1 MLRTALLGILTILI
15 AMAMRQG
22 KAEFSTFVSFTGSIL
37 IAWIAIQLLE
47 GIVGSLERLEKLISI
62 DMEHLALLMK
72 MIGVTYLSEF
82 SSSLCR
88 DAGYSAV
95 AGQIEL
101 VGKLTILTIGMPI
114 VLALFELIVG
124 MAG

>member
-1 MLRTALLGILTILI
+1 MLKTALLGILTII
-15 AMAMRQG
+15 IEMAMRQG
-22 KAEFSTFVSFTGSIL
+22 KAEYATFVSLTGSIL
-37 IAWIAIQLLE
+37 IAWIAVRLLD
-47 GIVGSLERLEKLISI
+47 GITGSLERLEKLLHL
-62 DMEHLALLMK
+62 DMEYVALLLK

-82 SSSLCR
+82 ASSLCR

-114 VLALFELIVG
+114 VLALFELMVD
-124 MAG
+124 MV

>member
-1 MLRTALLGILTILI
+1 MI

-22 KAEFSTFVSFTGSIL
+22 KAEFSTFVSLTGSIL
-37 IAWIAIQLLE
+37 IAWIAIQLLD
-47 GIVGSLERLEKLISI
+47 GIIGSFERLEKLLSI
-62 DMEHLALLMK
+62 DMEYLGLLMK

-82 SSSLCR
+82 ASSLCR

-114 VLALFELIVG
+114 VLALFELMVA
-124 MAG
+124 MV

>member
-1 MLRTALLGILTILI
+1 MLKTALLGILTILV

-37 IAWIAIQLLE
+37 IAWIAVRLLD
-47 GIVGSLERLEKLISI
+47 GITASIGRLEKLLSV
-62 DMEHLALLMK
+62 DMEYITLLLK

-82 SSSLCR
+82 SSALCR

-114 VLALFELIVG
+114 VLALFDLMVA
-124 MAG
+124 MV

>member
-1 MLRTALLGILTILI
+1 MLKTALLGILTIII

-22 KAEFSTFVSFTGSIL
+22 KAEYATFVSFTGSIL
-37 IAWIAIQLLE
+37 IAWIAIQLLD
-47 GIVGSLERLEKLISI
+47 GITGSFERLEKLMSV
-62 DMEHLALLMK
+62 DMEYIALLTK

-82 SSSLCR
+82 ASSLCR

-114 VLALFELIVG
+114 VLALFELMVA
-124 MAG
+124 MV

>member
-1 MLRTALLGILTILI
+1 MLKTALLGILTILI

-37 IAWIAIQLLE
+37 IAWIAVQLLD
-47 GIVGSLERLEKLISI
+47 GITGSLERLEKLISI
-62 DMEHLALLMK
+62 DMEYIALLLK

-82 SSSLCR
+82 SSSICR

-101 VGKLTILTIGMPI
+101 VGKLSILTIGMPI
-114 VLALFELIVG
+114 VLALFELMVAMI
-124 MAG
+124 

>member
-1 MLRTALLGILTILI
+1 MLKTALLGIVTVIV

-22 KAEFSTFVSFTGSIL
+22 KAEYATFVSLTGSIL
-37 IAWIAIQLLE
+37 IAWIAIRLLD
-47 GIVGSLERLEKLISI
+47 GITGSMERLEKLLHL
-62 DMEHLALLMK
+62 DMEYVSLLLK

-82 SSSLCR
+82 ASSLCR

-114 VLALFELIVG
+114 VLALFEL
-124 MAG
+124 MADMV

>member
-1 MLRTALLGILTILI
+1 MLKTALLGILTIII

-22 KAEFSTFVSFTGSIL
+22 KAEYATFVSLTGSIL
-37 IAWIAIQLLE
+37 IAWIAVRLLD
-47 GIVGSLERLEKLISI
+47 GITGSLERLERLLHL
-62 DMEHLALLMK
+62 DMEYVGLLMK
-72 MIGVTYLSEF
+72 MIGVTYLSDF
-82 SSSLCR
+82 ASSLCR

-114 VLALFELIVG
+114 VLALFELMVDMI
-124 MAG
+124 

>member
-1 MLRTALLGILTILI
+1 MLRTALLGILTIMI
-15 AMAMRQG
+15 AMAMKQG
-22 KAEFSTFVSFTGSIL
+22 KAEFATFVSFTGSIL
-37 IAWIAIQLLE
+37 IAWVAVRLLD
-47 GIVGSLERLEKLISI
+47 GITGSFERMERLLSV
-62 DMEHLALLMK
+62 DMEYLNLLMK

-82 SSSLCR
+82 ASSICR

-114 VLALFELIVG
+114 ILALFEIMVE
-124 MAG
+124 MV

>member
-1 MLRTALLGILTILI
+1 MLRTALLGILTIMV

-22 KAEFSTFVSFTGSIL
+22 KAEFSIFVSFTGSIL
-37 IAWIAIQLLE
+37 IAWIALQLLD
-47 GIVGSLERLEKLISI
+47 GIVGSFERLERLLSI
-62 DMEHLALLMK
+62 DMEYIALLMK

-114 VLALFELIVG
+114 VLALFELMVA
-124 MAG
+124 MV

>member
-1 MLRTALLGILTILI
+1 MLKTALLGIVTIMI
-15 AMAMRQG
+15 AMAMKQG
-22 KAEFSTFVSFTGSIL
+22 RAEFATFVSFTGSIL
-37 IAWIAIQLLE
+37 IAWIAVRLLE
-47 GIVGSLERLEKLISI
+47 GITGSFVRLEKLLSV
-62 DMEHLALLMK
+62 DMEYITLLLK
-72 MIGVTYLSEF
+72 MMGVTYLSEF

-114 VLALFELIVG
+114 ILTLLEFMVAMV
-124 MAG
+124 

>member
-1 MLRTALLGILTILI
+1 MLKTALLGILTIII
-15 AMAMRQG
+15 AMAMKQG
-22 KAEFSTFVSFTGSIL
+22 KAEYATFVSFTGCIL
-37 IAWIAIQLLE
+37 IAWIAVRLLD
-47 GIVGSLERLEKLISI
+47 GITGSLERLERLLHL
-62 DMEHLALLMK
+62 DMEYVALLMK

-82 SSSLCR
+82 ASALCK

-114 VLALFELIVG
+114 VLALFELMVDMI
-124 MAG
+124 

>member
-1 MLRTALLGILTILI
+1 MLKTALLGILTILV

-37 IAWIAIQLLE
+37 IAWIAVQLLD
-47 GIVGSLERLEKLISI
+47 GITGSMERLEKLLSV
-62 DMEHLALLMK
+62 DMEYIALLMK

-82 SSSLCR
+82 ASAICR

-114 VLALFELIVG
+114 VFALFELMVAMI
-124 MAG
+124 

>member
-1 MLRTALLGILTILI
+1 MLKTALLGILTVMI

-37 IAWIAIQLLE
+37 IAWIAVQLLD
-47 GIVGSLERLEKLISI
+47 GITGSFKRLEKLLSL
-62 DMEHLALLMK
+62 DMEYITLLAK

-82 SSSLCR
+82 ASSLCR

-114 VLALFELIVG
+114 VLALFELMVA
-124 MAG
+124 MV

>member
-1 MLRTALLGILTILI
+1 MLRTALLGILTIVI
-15 AMAMRQG
+15 AMAMKQG
-22 KAEFSTFVSFTGSIL
+22 KAEFSTFVSFTGSLL
-37 IAWIAIQLLE
+37 IGWIAVSLLD
-47 GIVGSLERLEKLISI
+47 GITGSFERLEKLLSI
-62 DMEHLALLMK
+62 DMEYISWLMK

-82 SSSLCR
+82 ASSLCR

-114 VLALFELIVG
+114 VLALFELMVA
-124 MAG
+124 MV

>member
-1 MLRTALLGILTILI
+1 MLKTALLGILTILI

-37 IAWIAIQLLE
+37 IAWIAVQLLD
-47 GIVGSLERLEKLISI
+47 GITGSIGRLEKLLSV
-62 DMEHLALLMK
+62 DMEYIALLMK

-82 SSSLCR
+82 ASAICR

-114 VLALFELIVG
+114 VFALFELMVAMI
-124 MAG
+124 

>member
-1 MLRTALLGILTILI
+1 MLKTALLGILTILI

-22 KAEFSTFVSFTGSIL
+22 KAEFSTFVSFTGSLL
-37 IAWIAIQLLE
+37 IAWIAVQLLD
-47 GIVGSLERLEKLISI
+47 GITGSIERLEKLLSV
-62 DMEHLALLMK
+62 DMEYIALLMK

-82 SSSLCR
+82 ASSLCR

-114 VLALFELIVG
+114 VLALFELMVAMI
-124 MAG
+124 

>member
-1 MLRTALLGILTILI
+1 MLKTALLGILTIII

-22 KAEFSTFVSFTGSIL
+22 KAEYATFISLTGSIL
-37 IAWIAIQLLE
+37 IAWIAVRLLD
-47 GIVGSLERLEKLISI
+47 GITGSLERLERLLHL
-62 DMEHLALLMK
+62 DMEYVALLLK

-82 SSSLCR
+82 SSALCR

-114 VLALFELIVG
+114 VLALFELMVDMI
-124 MAG
+124 

>member
-1 MLRTALLGILTILI
+1 MLKTALLGILTII
-15 AMAMRQG
+15 VAMAMKQG
-22 KAEFSTFVSFTGSIL
+22 RAEFATFVSFTGSIL
-37 IAWIAIQLLE
+37 IAWIAIQLLG
-47 GIVGSLERLEKLISI
+47 GITGSFERLEKLLSI
-62 DMEHLALLMK
+62 DMEYIALLMK

-82 SSSLCR
+82 ASSLCR

-114 VLALFELIVG
+114 VLALFELMVA
-124 MAG
+124 MV

>member
-1 MLRTALLGILTILI
+1 MLKTALLGILTIMV
-15 AMAMRQG
+15 AMAMKQG
-22 KAEFSTFVSFTGSIL
+22 RAEFATFISFTGSIL
-37 IAWIAIQLLE
+37 IAWIAVRLLE
-47 GIVGSLERLEKLISI
+47 GITGSFVRLERLLSV
-62 DMEHLALLMK
+62 DMEYITLLLK
-72 MIGVTYLSEF
+72 MMGVTYLSEF

-114 VLALFELIVG
+114 VLTLLELMVA
-124 MAG
+124 MV

>member
-1 MLRTALLGILTILI
+1 MLKTALLGILTIII
-15 AMAMRQG
+15 AMAMKQG
-22 KAEFSTFVSFTGSIL
+22 RAEFGLFVSFTGSIL
-37 IAWIAIQLLE
+37 IAWIAVQLLE
-47 GIVGSLERLEKLISI
+47 GISSSLTRLERVLTVDVEYI
-62 DMEHLALLMK
+62 ALMIK

-82 SSSLCR
+82 ASALCR

-114 VLALFELIVG
+114 VLALFEMMVTLV
-124 MAG
+124 

>member
-1 MLRTALLGILTILI
+1 MLKTALLGILTILI

-22 KAEFSTFVSFTGSIL
+22 KAEYSTFVSFTGSIL
-37 IAWIAIQLLE
+37 IAWIAVRLLE
-47 GIVGSLERLEKLISI
+47 GITGSIERLEKLFSI
-62 DMEHLALLMK
+62 DMEYITLLMK

-82 SSSLCR
+82 SSSICR

-114 VLALFELIVG
+114 VLALFELMVAMI
-124 MAG
+124 

>member
-1 MLRTALLGILTILI
+1 MLKTALLGILTIII

-22 KAEFSTFVSFTGSIL
+22 KAEYATFVSLTGSIL
-37 IAWIAIQLLE
+37 IAWIAVRLLD
-47 GIVGSLERLEKLISI
+47 GITGSLERLEKLLHL
-62 DMEHLALLMK
+62 DMEYVVLLMK

-82 SSSLCR
+82 ASSVCR

-114 VLALFELIVG
+114 VLALFELMVD
-124 MAG
+124 MV

>member
-1 MLRTALLGILTILI
+1 MLKTALLGILTIII

-22 KAEFSTFVSFTGSIL
+22 KAEYSTFVSLTGSIL
-37 IAWIAIQLLE
+37 IAWIAVRLLE
-47 GIVGSLERLEKLISI
+47 GITGSLERLEKLLNQ
-62 DMEHLALLMK
+62 DMQYVALLMK

-82 SSSLCR
+82 ASSLCR

-114 VLALFELIVG
+114 VLALFELMVDMI
-124 MAG
+124 

>member
-15 AMAMRQG
+15 AMAMKQG

-37 IAWIAIQLLE
+37 IAWIAVRLLE
-47 GIVGSLERLEKLISI
+47 GITVSLERMEKLISI
-62 DMEHLALLMK
+62 DMEYIQLLLK
-72 MIGVTYLSEF
+72 MIGVTYISEF
-82 SSSLCR
+82 SSALCR

-101 VGKLTILTIGMPI
+101 VGKLTILTIGMPV
-114 VLALFELIVG
+114 VLALFELMVG
-124 MAG
+124 MI

>member
-1 MLRTALLGILTILI
+1 MLKTALLGILTIII

-22 KAEFSTFVSFTGSIL
+22 NAEYATFVSLTGSIL
-37 IAWIAIQLLE
+37 IAWIAVRLLD
-47 GIVGSLERLEKLISI
+47 GITGSLERLERLLHL
-62 DMEHLALLMK
+62 DMEYVGLLMK
-72 MIGVTYLSEF
+72 MIGVTYLSDF
-82 SSSLCR
+82 ASSLCR

-114 VLALFELIVG
+114 VLALFELMVDMI
-124 MAG
+124 

>member
-1 MLRTALLGILTILI
+1 MLKTALLGIVTIII
-15 AMAMRQG
+15 AMAMKQG
-22 KAEFSTFVSFTGSIL
+22 KAEYATFVSFTGCIL
-37 IAWIAIQLLE
+37 IAWIAVRLLE
-47 GIVGSLERLEKLISI
+47 GITGSLERLERLLNL
-62 DMEHLALLMK
+62 DMEYVALLMK

-82 SSSLCR
+82 ASSLCK

-114 VLALFELIVG
+114 VFALFEMMVDMI
-124 MAG
+124 

>member
-1 MLRTALLGILTILI
+1 MLKTALLGILTIMI
-15 AMAMRQG
+15 AMAMKQG
-22 KAEFSTFVSFTGSIL
+22 RAEFATFVSFTGSIL
-37 IAWIAIQLLE
+37 IAWIAVRLLE
-47 GIVGSLERLEKLISI
+47 GITGSFVRLEKLLSV
-62 DMEHLALLMK
+62 DMEYITLLLK
-72 MIGVTYLSEF
+72 MMGVTYLSEF

-114 VLALFELIVG
+114 VLTLLELMVA
-124 MAG
+124 MV

>member
-1 MLRTALLGILTILI
+1 MLKTALLGILTILI

-37 IAWIAIQLLE
+37 IAWIAVQLLD
-47 GIVGSLERLEKLISI
+47 GITGSLERLEKLISI
-62 DMEHLALLMK
+62 DMEYIALLLK

-82 SSSLCR
+82 SSSICR

-101 VGKLTILTIGMPI
+101 VGKLSILTIGMPI
-114 VLALFELIVG
+114 VLVLFELMVAMI
-124 MAG
+124 